1 MAGRLAQTFAKE
13 SIMINLKFKKCS
25 VSVNGDYY
33 QIVFDDDYD
42 EPENY
47 DDIDEVIN
55 SIGPYFLVQFNF
67 EFPGKEC
74 HIESDDENLTG
85 NYIVNSVVI
94 GHRTFTIRYGYNDR
108 FIVNI
113 EFDATDE
120 ERNDL
125 INASKDMFVN
135 LDVNDR

>member
-1 MAGRLAQTFAKE
+1 MK
-13 SIMINLKFKKCS
+13 NLKYKKCD
-25 VSVNGDYY
+25 VSINGDYY
-33 QIVFDDDYD
+33 QISFDDDPP

-74 HIESDDENLTG
+74 YIESDNEEFRG
-85 NYIVNSVVI
+85 HYIVNKVVI
-94 GHRTFTIRYGYNDR
+94 GHRTFTITYGANDC
-108 FIVNI
+108 FVVNI

-120 ERNDL
+120 EQRDL
-125 INASKDMFVN
+125 IKASKDMFRNV
-135 LDVNDR
+135 LHIEA